1 MKKEEVM
8 TRVKRI
14 VTTTCA
20 ASFLLGW
27 SGISNIQLLIPFRSA
42 GASVLLAE
50 QNNPKASYNQGYQL
64 GRKDAKHGQNS
75 DNRRQRNES
84 SQWNS
89 EFRRGY
95 EDGYAGRSRNDGT
108 YDLSRNDRVYDRS
121 RNEDLYGRSGNDQ
134 SYRGSGTMTWRGR
147 VDDYVELNIQGNQ
160 VRSRE
165 REGVQ
170 TLNEQVSFS
179 NPLPRANVAVSVRK
193 RDGRGQVSVVQQP
206 NQSNNYT
213 AIIKIDDNQ
222 SGADNYEIEMEWNG
236 TYDSRNYGVYD
247 RSRNDGIYG
256 RSDNNQS
263 YSGPGTMTW
272 RGRVDDYVELNIQGN
287 RVRSR
292 EREGSQTLNEQVS
305 FSNPLPR
312 ANVTVSVRKRDGRG
326 RVSVVQQ
333 PNQSNNYTAIV
344 KIDDDKGGADD
355 YEIEME
361 WR

>member
-1 MKKEEVM
+1 
-8 TRVKRI
+8 
-14 VTTTCA
+14 
-20 ASFLLGW
+20 
-27 SGISNIQLLIPFRSA
+27 
-42 GASVLLAE
+42 
-50 QNNPKASYNQGYQL
+50 
-64 GRKDAKHGQNS
+64 
-75 DNRRQRNES
+75 
-84 SQWNS
+84 
-89 EFRRGY
+89 
-95 EDGYAGRSRNDGT
+95 
-108 YDLSRNDRVYDRS
+108 
-121 RNEDLYGRSGNDQ
+121 
-134 SYRGSGTMTWRGR
+134 MTWRGR
-147 VDDYVELNIQGNQ
+147 VDDYVELNIQGNR

-165 REGVQ
+165 REGSQ

-179 NPLPRANVAVSVRK
+179 NPLPRADVTVSVRK

-222 SGADNYEIEMEWNG
+222 GGADDYEIEMEWNG

-247 RSRNDGIYG
+247 RSRNEDVYG
-256 RSDNNQS
+256 RSGNDQS

-292 EREGSQTLNEQVS
+292 EREGSQTLSEQVS

>member
-1 MKKEEVM
+1 MKKEKAM

-27 SGISNIQLLIPFRSA
+27 TGMSNLQLLIPFRSA
-42 GASVLLAE
+42 DASVLLA
-50 QNNPKASYNQGYQL
+50 QQSNSKASYNQGYQL

-95 EDGYAGRSRNDGT
+95 EDGYGGRSRNDGT
-108 YDLSRNDRVYDRS
+108 YDLSRNDGIYDRS

-134 SYRGSGTMTWRGR
+134 SYR
-147 VDDYVELNIQGNQ
+147 
-160 VRSRE
+160 
-165 REGVQ
+165 
-170 TLNEQVSFS
+170 
-179 NPLPRANVAVSVRK
+179 
-193 RDGRGQVSVVQQP
+193 
-206 NQSNNYT
+206 
-213 AIIKIDDNQ
+213 
-222 SGADNYEIEMEWNG
+222 
-236 TYDSRNYGVYD
+236 
-247 RSRNDGIYG
+247 
-256 RSDNNQS
+256 
-263 YSGPGTMTW
+263 GPGTMTW

-312 ANVTVSVRKRDGRG
+312 ADVTVSVRKRNGRGQVSVVQQPNQSNNYTAIIKIDDNQGGADDYEIEMEWNGTYDSRNYGVYDRSRNDGIYGRSGNEQSYSGPGTMTWRGRVDDYVELNIQGNRVRSREKEGSQTLNEQVSFSNPFPRANVTVSVRKRNGRG

>member
-1 MKKEEVM
+1 MI
-8 TRVKRI
+8 RVKRI
-14 VTTTCA
+14 VTTACA

-27 SGISNIQLLIPFRSA
+27 TGISSVQLLIPFRSA
-42 GASVLLAE
+42 GTSVLLADP
-50 QNNPKASYNQGYQL
+50 NNPKASYNQGYQL
-64 GRKDAKHGQNS
+64 GRKDAKSHQNS
-75 DNRRQRNES
+75 DNRRQRSES

-95 EDGYAGRSRNDGT
+95 EDGYAGRSKNYAAYDRSRGDGI
-108 YDLSRNDRVYDRS
+108 YDRS
-121 RNEDLYGRSGNDQ
+121 RN
-134 SYRGSGTMTWRGR
+134 
-147 VDDYVELNIQGNQ
+147 DDIYD
-160 VRSRE
+160 RSRND
-165 REGVQ
+165 R
-170 TLNEQVSFS
+170 
-179 NPLPRANVAVSVRK
+179 
-193 RDGRGQVSVVQQP
+193 
-206 NQSNNYT
+206 
-213 AIIKIDDNQ
+213 I
-222 SGADNYEIEMEWNG
+222 
-236 TYDSRNYGVYD
+236 YDRSRNGDIYDRSRNDGVYD

-256 RSDNNQS
+256 RSGNDQS

-292 EREGSQTLNEQVS
+292 ERQGSQTLNEQVS

-312 ANVTVSVRKRDGRG
+312 ANVTVSVRKRNGRG

>member
-1 MKKEEVM
+1 M

-27 SGISNIQLLIPFRSA
+27 TGISNIQLLIPFRSA
-42 GASVLLAE
+42 VASVLLAQ

-95 EDGYAGRSRNDGT
+95 EDGYEGRSRNDGT
-108 YDLSRNDRVYDRS
+108 YDLSRNDGLYDRS
-121 RNEDLYGRSGNDQ
+121 RNEDLYGRSGND
-134 SYRGSGTMTWRGR
+134 
-147 VDDYVELNIQGNQ
+147 
-160 VRSRE
+160 
-165 REGVQ
+165 
-170 TLNEQVSFS
+170 
-179 NPLPRANVAVSVRK
+179 
-193 RDGRGQVSVVQQP
+193 
-206 NQSNNYT
+206 
-213 AIIKIDDNQ
+213 
-222 SGADNYEIEMEWNG
+222 
-236 TYDSRNYGVYD
+236 
-247 RSRNDGIYG
+247 
-256 RSDNNQS
+256 QS

-312 ANVTVSVRKRDGRG
+312 ADVTVSVRKRDGRG
-326 RVSVVQQ
+326 QVSVVQQ

>member
-1 MKKEEVM
+1 M

-27 SGISNIQLLIPFRSA
+27 TGLSNLQLLIPFRAA
-42 GASVLLAE
+42 GASVLLAQ
-50 QNNPKASYNQGYQL
+50 QNNSKASYNQGYQL

-75 DNRRQRNES
+75 DNRRQRNEY
-84 SQWNS
+84 SQWDS

-95 EDGYAGRSRNDGT
+95 DDGYAGRAKNFG
-108 YDLSRNDRVYDRS
+108 RS
-121 RNEDLYGRSGNDQ
+121 NQDLYSND
-134 SYRGSGTMTWRGR
+134 SYYSGSGTMTWRGR

-165 REGVQ
+165 REGMR

-179 NPLPRANVAVSVRK
+179 SPLPRADVAVSVRK

-213 AIIKIDDNQ
+213 AIIKIDD
-222 SGADNYEIEMEWNG
+222 
-236 TYDSRNYGVYD
+236 
-247 RSRNDGIYG
+247 
-256 RSDNNQS
+256 
-263 YSGPGTMTW
+263 
-272 RGRVDDYVELNIQGN
+272 
-287 RVRSR
+287 
-292 EREGSQTLNEQVS
+292 
-305 FSNPLPR
+305 
-312 ANVTVSVRKRDGRG
+312 
-326 RVSVVQQ
+326 
-333 PNQSNNYTAIV
+333 
-344 KIDDDKGGADD
+344 DKSGADD

>member
-1 MKKEEVM
+1 M

-14 VTTTCA
+14 VTTACA
-20 ASFLLGW
+20 ASLLLGW
-27 SGISNIQLLIPFRSA
+27 TGMSNMQLLIPFRPA
-42 GASVLLAE
+42 GSVLLAA
-50 QNNPKASYNQGYQL
+50 QNNGQAAYNRGYQL
-64 GRKDAKHGQNS
+64 GRKDARSNRNS

-89 EFRRGY
+89 EFRWGY
-95 EDGYAGRSRNDGT
+95 DDGYAGRAKNYSAYGRSRNDGT
-108 YDLSRNDRVYDRS
+108 YDRSRNDGIYDRS

-134 SYRGSGTMTWRGR
+134 SYRG
-147 VDDYVELNIQGNQ
+147 
-160 VRSRE
+160 
-165 REGVQ
+165 
-170 TLNEQVSFS
+170 
-179 NPLPRANVAVSVRK
+179 
-193 RDGRGQVSVVQQP
+193 
-206 NQSNNYT
+206 
-213 AIIKIDDNQ
+213 
-222 SGADNYEIEMEWNG
+222 
-236 TYDSRNYGVYD
+236 
-247 RSRNDGIYG
+247 
-256 RSDNNQS
+256 
-263 YSGPGTMTW
+263 PGTMTW
-272 RGRVDDYVELNIQGN
+272 RGRVDDYVELNVQGN

-312 ANVTVSVRKRDGRG
+312 ANVTVSVRKRNGRG

>member
-1 MKKEEVM
+1 
-8 TRVKRI
+8 
-14 VTTTCA
+14 
-20 ASFLLGW
+20 LLGW
-27 SGISNIQLLIPFRSA
+27 TGMSNLQLLIPFRSA
-42 GASVLLAE
+42 GASVLLA
-50 QNNPKASYNQGYQL
+50 QQSNSKASYNQGYQL

-108 YDLSRNDRVYDRS
+108 YDLSRNDGVYDRS

-134 SYRGSGTMTWRGR
+134 SYRG
-147 VDDYVELNIQGNQ
+147 
-160 VRSRE
+160 
-165 REGVQ
+165 
-170 TLNEQVSFS
+170 
-179 NPLPRANVAVSVRK
+179 A
-193 RDGRGQVSVVQQP
+193 
-206 NQSNNYT
+206 
-213 AIIKIDDNQ
+213 
-222 SGADNYEIEMEWNG
+222 
-236 TYDSRNYGVYD
+236 
-247 RSRNDGIYG
+247 
-256 RSDNNQS
+256 
-263 YSGPGTMTW
+263 GTMTW

-312 ANVTVSVRKRDGRG
+312 ADVTVSVRKRNGRGQVSVVQQPNQSNNYTAIIKIDDNQGGADDYEIEMEWNGTYDSRNYGVYDRSRNDGIYGRSGNEQSYSGPGTMTWRGRVDDYVELNIQGNRVRSREKEGSQTLNEQVSFSNPLPRANVTVSVRKRNGRG

>member
-1 MKKEEVM
+1 M
-8 TRVKRI
+8 TRVRRI

-27 SGISNIQLLIPFRSA
+27 TGMSSMQLLIPFRSA
-42 GASVLLAE
+42 GDSVLLAQ

-75 DNRRQRNES
+75 DNRHQRNES
-84 SQWNS
+84 WNA

-108 YDLSRNDRVYDRS
+108 YDSRNYGVYDRS
-121 RNEDLYGRSGNDQ
+121 RNEDVYGRSSNNQ
-134 SYRGSGTMTWRGR
+134 SYSGSGTMSWRGR
-147 VDDYVELNIQGNQ
+147 VDDYVELNIQGNR

-165 REGVQ
+165 REGSQ

-179 NPLPRANVAVSVRK
+179 NPLPRADVTVSVRK
-193 RDGRGQVSVVQQP
+193 RNGRGQVSVVQQP

-222 SGADNYEIEMEWNG
+222 GGADNYEIEMDWNG
-236 TYDSRNYGVYD
+236 NYDSRNYGVYD
-247 RSRNDGIYG
+247 RSRNDGVYG
-256 RSDNNQS
+256 RSGNDQS
-263 YSGPGTMTW
+263 YSGPGTMSW
-272 RGRVDDYVELNIQGN
+272 IGRVDDYVELNIQGN

-312 ANVTVSVRKRDGRG
+312 ANVTVSVRKRNGRG

-344 KIDDDKGGADD
+344 KIDDNQGGADD

>member
-1 MKKEEVM
+1 M
-8 TRVKRI
+8 THVKRI

-27 SGISNIQLLIPFRSA
+27 TGMSNMQLLIPFRSA

-50 QNNPKASYNQGYQL
+50 PNNPKASYNQGYQL
-64 GRKDAKHGQNS
+64 GRKDAKANRNS
-75 DNRRQRNES
+75 DYRRHKDAS
-84 SQWNS
+84 SQQWNS
-89 EFRRGY
+89 DYFRRGY

-108 YDLSRNDRVYDRS
+108 YDLSRNDGLYDRS
-121 RNEDLYGRSGNDQ
+121 RNDDLYGRSGNEQ
-134 SYRGSGTMTWRGR
+134 SYR
-147 VDDYVELNIQGNQ
+147 
-160 VRSRE
+160 
-165 REGVQ
+165 
-170 TLNEQVSFS
+170 
-179 NPLPRANVAVSVRK
+179 
-193 RDGRGQVSVVQQP
+193 
-206 NQSNNYT
+206 
-213 AIIKIDDNQ
+213 
-222 SGADNYEIEMEWNG
+222 
-236 TYDSRNYGVYD
+236 
-247 RSRNDGIYG
+247 
-256 RSDNNQS
+256 
-263 YSGPGTMTW
+263 GPGTMTW

-292 EREGSQTLNEQVS
+292 EREGSQTVNEQVS

-312 ANVTVSVRKRDGRG
+312 ANVTVSVRKRNGRG

>member
-1 MKKEEVM
+1 M

-14 VTTTCA
+14 VTTTCV

-27 SGISNIQLLIPFRSA
+27 TGISNMQLLIPFRSTD
-42 GASVLLAE
+42 ASVLLSA
-50 QNNPKASYNQGYQL
+50 QNNGKASYNQGYEL
-64 GRKDAKHGQNS
+64 GRKDVKSHRNS
-75 DNRRQRNES
+75 DNRHQRNES

-89 EFRRGY
+89 DFRRGY
-95 EDGYAGRSRNDGT
+95 EDGYAGRSKNYAAYDRSRNDGT
-108 YDLSRNDRVYDRS
+108 YDRSRND
-121 RNEDLYGRSGNDQ
+121 
-134 SYRGSGTMTWRGR
+134 GS
-147 VDDYVELNIQGNQ
+147 
-160 VRSRE
+160 
-165 REGVQ
+165 
-170 TLNEQVSFS
+170 
-179 NPLPRANVAVSVRK
+179 
-193 RDGRGQVSVVQQP
+193 
-206 NQSNNYT
+206 
-213 AIIKIDDNQ
+213 
-222 SGADNYEIEMEWNG
+222 
-236 TYDSRNYGVYD
+236 YD

-256 RSDNNQS
+256 RSGNDQS

-312 ANVTVSVRKRDGRG
+312 ANVTVSVRKRNGRG

-333 PNQSNNYTAIV
+333 PSQSNNYTAIV

>member
-1 MKKEEVM
+1 M
-8 TRVKRI
+8 THVKRI

-27 SGISNIQLLIPFRSA
+27 TGMSNMQLLIPFRSA

-50 QNNPKASYNQGYQL
+50 PNNPKASYNQGYQL
-64 GRKDAKHGQNS
+64 GRKDAKANRNS
-75 DNRRQRNES
+75 DYRRHKDAS
-84 SQWNS
+84 SQQWNS
-89 EFRRGY
+89 DYFRRGY
-95 EDGYAGRSRNDGT
+95 EDGYAGRSRNDGS
-108 YDLSRNDRVYDRS
+108 YDSRNYGV
-121 RNEDLYGRSGNDQ
+121 YGRSSNDQ
-134 SYRGSGTMTWRGR
+134 SYSGPGTMTWRGR

-165 REGVQ
+165 REGSQ

-179 NPLPRANVAVSVRK
+179 SPLPRADVTVSVRK
-193 RDGRGQVSVVQQP
+193 RNGRGQVSVVQQP
-206 NQSNNYT
+206 NQSTNYT

-222 SGADNYEIEMEWNG
+222 GGADNYEIEMDWNG

-247 RSRNDGIYG
+247 RSRNEDVYG
-256 RSDNNQS
+256 RSSNNQS

-312 ANVTVSVRKRDGRG
+312 ADV
-326 RVSVVQQ
+326 RVSVNKRNGRGQVSVIDQ
-333 PNQSNNYTAIV
+333 PNQSNNYTAII

-355 YEIEME
+355 YEIEVE
-361 WR
+361 WK